1 MKAARQRK
9 IIELIT
15 QRPISTQERLTA
27 ELIEAGF
34 EVSQATVSRDIKEM
48 GLIKVMGRDGNY
60 YYACPNPE
68 APNPI
73 IRLKRLFADSVLK
86 IDTSDN
92 LVVIKT
98 LPGVA
103 HAVAS
108 CIDGIGWP
116 EIIGTVAGDDT
127 ILAVIKNRKL
137 AKQIHSRF
145 SEFLTP

>member
-15 QRPISTQERLTA
+15 ERSISTQEELTSD
-27 ELIEAGF
+27 LIAAGF

-48 GLIKVMGRDGNY
+48 GLIKVMGKGGNY
-60 YYACPNPE
+60 YYAFPNPE
-68 APNPI
+68 APNPEK
-73 IRLKRLFADSVLK
+73 RLKRLFADSVLK
-86 IDTSDN
+86 IEISDN

-103 HAVAS
+103 HAIAS
-108 CIDGIGWP
+108 CVDGIDWP

-127 ILAVIKNRKL
+127 ILAVVKSRRL
-137 AKQIHSRF
+137 AKQIHQRF
-145 SEFLTP
+145 LSLLAQ